1 MATVP
6 STSKDANHHS
16 RQHETEANMHYPKG
30 YVAAA
35 QNAFMGVDET
45 DALIWEQRY
54 FLPAALNYVSAVSA
68 PPTEVGGDIYVLSDA
83 VGAVHADWDG
93 CAKDDWV
100 RYNTAA
106 DLWYPITPLEGFVFF
121 NKTDNA
127 LYSYDGSTWNASG
140 GAGTVTSVS
149 GIANRITSTGGAAPV
164 IDISATFE
172 ALLEKVANKDASGG
186 YAGLT
191 ALKINFKNV
200 ANTFISFFTN
210 TNTAARTYT
219 FKDADGT
226 IAFTSDIT
234 GTNSGT
240 NTGDETA
247 ARIGALINGS
257 SAATPN
263 DADLVATAESSVLKK
278 ITWTNVKTFLKT
290 YFDAIYQAIL
300 TAANV
305 HTFVDSLTG
314 MTTPVDADRMIIV
327 DNSASLAKKIT
338 WANLKATLWGTT
350 TTMTAAINEKQGA
363 DIASAGTTDIGAATG
378 NFIHVTGTTT
388 ITALGTVQAGTRRIV
403 KFTGALTLTHNA
415 TSLILPG
422 SANILTVAGDTAE
435 FISLGSGNWICVCYQ
450 PVSNTY
456 NILSP
461 VKRTVTIS
469 HTGTTAET
477 KIFSQKINAG
487 TFKANDIFYW
497 FMQIGATVNA
507 NNKVYKVYFNDSD
520 DISSSPTQVATYTLT
535 NAGLIVMFDRHMIFK
550 NAVGTQEII
559 SSTTSIANYLT
570 PSTSA
575 HSTPAIDFT
584 VDQYFCVSVALA
596 NAADTAYIHAIKSD
610 IHR

>member
-1 MATVP
+1 MATAAA
-6 STSKDANHHS
+6 SSKDANHHS

-83 VGAVHADWDG
+83 VGAVHANWDG

-149 GIANRITSTGGAAPV
+149 GTANRITSTGGAAPV

-290 YFDAIYQAIL
+290 YFDTIYQAIL
-300 TAANV
+300 TAANM

-338 WANLKATLWGTT
+338 WANIKATLKTYFDAIYATLASPTFTGTVTTPAIIVSSETASRVAILDASKNIKSADTT
-350 TTMTAAINEKQGA
+350 TYPSLTELAYLKGVTSALQTQLAKMPKNYAFSAGYSATL
-363 DIASAGTTDIGAATG
+363 SAGTDEVAFSILIPAGTAITNDSINFYQSHSVNNSVNAKSACVYLSTANETVGAAISGSGTKIATISGLTG
-378 NFIHVTGTTT
+378 AAVVTSALVRHFNVRSNTSIINYYNASSFGTDSGTTSVAT
-388 ITALGTVQAGTRRIV
+388 SAITVPTLASNVYVCGTVNRV
-403 KFTGALTLTHNA
+403 N
-415 TSLILPG
+415 
-422 SANILTVAGDTAE
+422 AGDT
-435 FISLGSGNWICVCYQ
+435 
-450 PVSNTY
+450 
-456 NILSP
+456 
-461 VKRTVTIS
+461 VTINM
-469 HTGTTAET
+469 
-477 KIFSQKINAG
+477 FQL
-487 TFKANDIFYW
+487 
-497 FMQIGATVNA
+497 QI
-507 NNKVYKVYFNDSD
+507 
-520 DISSSPTQVATYTLT
+520 
-535 NAGLIVMFDRHMIFK
+535 M
-550 NAVGTQEII
+550 
-559 SSTTSIANYLT
+559 
-570 PSTSA
+570 
-575 HSTPAIDFT
+575 
-584 VDQYFCVSVALA
+584 
-596 NAADTAYIHAIKSD
+596 KS
-610 IHR
+610 

>member
-1 MATVP
+1 
-6 STSKDANHHS
+6 
-16 RQHETEANMHYPKG
+16 MHYPKG

-83 VGAVHADWDG
+83 VGAVHANWDG
-93 CAKDDWV
+93 CSKDDWV

-149 GIANRITSTGGAAPV
+149 GTANRITSTGGAAPV

-290 YFDAIYQAIL
+290 YFDTIYQAIL

-305 HTFVDSLTG
+305 HTFVDSLTA
-314 MTTPVDADRMIIV
+314 MTTPPVDADRMIIV
-327 DNSASLAKKIT
+327 DNSASLAKK
-338 WANLKATLWGTT
+338 N
-350 TTMTAAINEKQGA
+350 NV
-363 DIASAGTTDIGAATG
+363 G
-378 NFIHVTGTTT
+378 NH
-388 ITALGTVQAGTRRIV
+388 
-403 KFTGALTLTHNA
+403 
-415 TSLILPG
+415 
-422 SANILTVAGDTAE
+422 
-435 FISLGSGNWICVCYQ
+435 
-450 PVSNTY
+450 
-456 NILSP
+456 
-461 VKRTVTIS
+461 
-469 HTGTTAET
+469 
-477 KIFSQKINAG
+477 
-487 TFKANDIFYW
+487 
-497 FMQIGATVNA
+497 
-507 NNKVYKVYFNDSD
+507 
-520 DISSSPTQVATYTLT
+520 
-535 NAGLIVMFDRHMIFK
+535 
-550 NAVGTQEII
+550 
-559 SSTTSIANYLT
+559 
-570 PSTSA
+570 
-575 HSTPAIDFT
+575 
-584 VDQYFCVSVALA
+584 
-596 NAADTAYIHAIKSD
+596 
-610 IHR
+610 